1 MTREQRKNLENY
13 KFGGFTV
20 TSTNLLILISEL
32 EGSYQQLKYLGF
44 KDDMETLEEIKG
56 RYYKLYFKTSKE
68 EKLKM
73 KLLTLEDYEKAGESF
88 WPKYWYVAKELG
100 EDAKAEDIIKVLE
113 SIGTVALRIKMEEK
127 EGPFGFNKKAD
138 DETENGTEETD
149 TSVNTGS

>member
-1 MTREQRKNLENY
+1 MKITKKQVNR
-13 KFGGFTV
+13 
-20 TSTNLLILISEL
+20 SE
-32 EGSYQQLKYLGF
+32 
-44 KDDMETLEEIKG
+44 
-56 RYYKLYFKTSKE
+56 
-68 EKLKM
+68 
-73 KLLTLEDYEKAGESF
+73 
-88 WPKYWYVAKELG
+88 PKYWYVAKELG